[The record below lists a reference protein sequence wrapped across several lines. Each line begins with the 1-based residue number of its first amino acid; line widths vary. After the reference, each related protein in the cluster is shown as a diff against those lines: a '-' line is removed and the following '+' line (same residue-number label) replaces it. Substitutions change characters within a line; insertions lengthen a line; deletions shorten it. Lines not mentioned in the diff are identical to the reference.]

1 MYTWKEI
8 PILTRLDERLKR
20 HEEEF
25 INSLADIVT
34 KTIMDSL
41 ESYNLDEIETIIRQ
55 IQKNPGLIGTFCFP
69 RKEGQQNP

>member
-8 PILTRLDERLKR
+8 PILTSLDERLKR

-34 KTIMDSL
+34 RTIMDSL
-41 ESYNLDEIETIIRQ
+41 ESYNLEEIETIIRE

-69 RKEGQQNP
+69 RRPAE